1 VVRGDHSFMNY
12 SFSNG
17 LRLQQHFVAMAQA
30 SRENVHDNNTSVACM
45 RAEQSWLVR
54 TVDSK
59 YCQKYSAGMGNV
71 VLRERGRKYVGL
83 PEFARAGEQVL
94 AELGLEQA
102 RGTVTSVPDERT
114 IRYYMAEGLVQTPEE
129 KQGTASVFGYLNLLQ
144 LLTVK
149 KLQAEHLPIR
159 KIRELVA
166 GKSEQELETLLGI
179 GSTAPKK
186 SRETDAKRYLE
197 SLLASAPTPEA
208 APPRQAA
215 PPPQSDQSQS
225 WQRVEIEPGLELHI
239 RSDYAPPTSART
251 KSLLE
256 KAIHRLRRYADRRR

>member
-1 VVRGDHSFMNY
+1 
-12 SFSNG
+12 
-17 LRLQQHFVAMAQA
+17 MA
-30 SRENVHDNNTSVACM
+30 HP
-45 RAEQSWLVR
+45 
-54 TVDSK
+54 
-59 YCQKYSAGMGNV
+59 
-71 VLRERGRKYVGL
+71 VLREKGKKYVGL
-83 PEFARAGEQVL
+83 LEFARVGEQTL

-114 IRYYMAEGLVQTPEE
+114 IRYYMAEGLIQTPGE
-129 KQGTASVFGYLNLLQ
+129 KHGTASLFSYLNLLQ

-166 GKSEQELETLLGI
+166 GKSEQELELLLGV
-179 GSTAPKK
+179 GSVAAKK

-197 SLLASAPTPEA
+197 SLLAPESAPLLEQAA
-208 APPRQAA
+208 APPLPA
-215 PPPQSDQSQS
+215 PQMVDQSAS

-239 RSDYAPPTSART
+239 RSDYSPPPTSGKT

-256 KAIHRLRRYADRRR
+256 KAIHRLRRLRG